1 MLESINE
8 HKRTY
13 KQDLATSVSKIP
25 GINSYTNSVSLAV
38 SVQGGGKTFKF
49 MEEAIAVSKAIP
61 ETHLIIVFAKKSFDE
76 TVEATKH
83 LAACPVVIMP
93 YDQAVDYMTLLLTL
107 KSKYKEIKRT
117 AIDHN
122 VSDNDIPDNIVGC
135 DTLMEGLYIDDFT
148 RRWLNTIIILDDIGN
163 SKLFANPDSYFNNC
177 LKLCRDQ
184 QIMWYLA
191 THGMAQLSP
200 SIRQN
205 ATIIYIGRGLSNE
218 RLDIIHRQTNNGID
232 INEFREAYQ
241 RVADSGKRFL
251 VCDNV
256 SQSISI
262 Q

>member
-1 MLESINE
+1 
-8 HKRTY
+8 
-13 KQDLATSVSKIP
+13 
-25 GINSYTNSVSLAV
+25 
-38 SVQGGGKTFKF
+38 

-83 LAACPVVIMP
+83 LANCPVIVMT
-93 YDQAVDYMTLLLTL
+93 YDQAVDYMTLLLTY
-107 KSKYKEIKRT
+107 KSKYREIKRD
-117 AIDHN
+117 AIDKN
-122 VSDNDIPDNIVGC
+122 VSDDEIPDKVNGSDV
-135 DTLMEGLYIDDFT
+135 LMNGLHIHDFR

-163 SKLFANPDSYFNNC
+163 SRLFANPDSYFNNC

-232 INEFREAYQ
+232 INDFREAYR
-241 RVADSGKRFL
+241 RVARSGKRFL
-251 VCDNV
+251 VNDNV